1 MSDQAVSCY
10 TASMV
15 EMHDI
20 ARLTPEERLELIGR
34 LWDSLESE
42 DVRLTPS
49 QDAELGR
56 RMATFDA
63 DAKTAVLGKRSRP
76 ISFGGPHECCAFGSP
91 PTRGRILTMH

>member
-1 MSDQAVSCY
+1 MLLAKHRKPLPLKARFRCP
-10 TASMV
+10 TKHFLARLPRV
-15 EMHDI
+15 EMPDI

-56 RMATFDA
+56 RMATFEA
-63 DAKTAVLGKRSRP
+63 AAKGAVSTARR
-76 ISFGGPHECCAFGSP
+76 
-91 PTRGRILTMH
+91 R

>member
-1 MSDQAVSCY
+1 
-10 TASMV
+10 MV
-15 EMHDI
+15 VMPDI

-63 DAKTAVLGKRSRP
+63 DAKTAVPWEEIEADLIRRS
-76 ISFGGPHECCAFGSP
+76 S
-91 PTRGRILTMH
+91 